1 MLQNPVPNGYD
12 MTMLRWVNF
21 MRFLFADPYASF
33 AAFSG
38 LHAGTAVRGPSL
50 VDGFNPSH
58 DG

>member
-1 MLQNPVPNGYD
+1 

-58 DG
+58 DV